1 MIVRSFS
8 SARSEL
14 SSDLQREVLDA
25 VQRIVEEGRIGYGEK
40 MPAERD
46 IAEQLGVNRLTLRRV
61 LDSLAANGALTRNGR
76 DGTRLAFPVVFRPL
90 DRDRADSL
98 TETLMADG
106 LAAGGRLLQFSV
118 EPPNTAVAAALA
130 LGAGSLV
137 LRIKRVRTVDGLPF
151 CVETSF
157 FDHALTGGLS
167 DEMVTSSPSL
177 YALLETRLGIFPAR
191 VDSTLE
197 LVQADAETARHLAL
211 DAGAPLLLETAIVRD
226 GTERP
231 LELLQS
237 ANDPRIVKYRT

>member
-76 DGTRLAFPVVFRPL
+76 DGTRLAFPV
-90 DRDRADSL
+90 DSL